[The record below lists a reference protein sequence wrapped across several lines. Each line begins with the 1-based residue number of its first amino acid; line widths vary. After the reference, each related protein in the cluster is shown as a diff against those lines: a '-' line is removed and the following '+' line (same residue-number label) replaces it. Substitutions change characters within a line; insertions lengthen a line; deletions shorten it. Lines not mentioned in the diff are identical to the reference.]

1 MRWKGEHYVPGA
13 PTEAERVKGT
23 DGVTPP
29 PAPNAAQ
36 LAERTALAKVLNQSG
51 WSPGLCYLV
60 ASR

>member
-1 MRWKGEHYVPGA
+1 MEGRALRAGRAGEARGPG
-13 PTEAERVKGT
+13 KGT

-36 LAERTALAKVLNQSG
+36 LAQRTALAKVLKQSG